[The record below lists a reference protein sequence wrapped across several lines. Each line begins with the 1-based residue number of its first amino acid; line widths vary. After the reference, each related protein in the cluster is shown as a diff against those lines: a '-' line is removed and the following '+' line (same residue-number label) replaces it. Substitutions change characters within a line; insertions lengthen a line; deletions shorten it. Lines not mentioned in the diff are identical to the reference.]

1 METERLSFRRWQD
14 SDAAE
19 LFRYAVDPSVG
30 PIAGWPPHKSIDDSL
45 WTIQNVFP
53 KDDTYAMILKETGLP
68 IGCIS
73 LMTSSTHDLQTSEYE
88 LGYWLGKPY
97 WGKGLMTEAAQEI
110 VRYAFE
116 ELNTEKIWCGY
127 YEGNQRSARVQEKI
141 GFVPNCINENV
152 DVPLMGEQRTEYLS
166 LLTKEQWEENTRK
179 KR

>member
-30 PIAGWPPHKSIDDSL
+30 PITGWPPHQSVAESL
-45 WTIQNVFP
+45 HVIRTIYVEE
-53 KDDTYAMILKETGLP
+53 DAYAMVLKETGMP

-73 LMTSSTHDLQTSEYE
+73 LRNAEKEGELE

-141 GFVPNCINENV
+141 GFVPYCINENV
-152 DVPLMGEQRTEYLS
+152 DVPLMGERRTEYLS
-166 LLTKEQWEENTRK
+166 LLTRENWVELQQNL
-179 KR
+179 